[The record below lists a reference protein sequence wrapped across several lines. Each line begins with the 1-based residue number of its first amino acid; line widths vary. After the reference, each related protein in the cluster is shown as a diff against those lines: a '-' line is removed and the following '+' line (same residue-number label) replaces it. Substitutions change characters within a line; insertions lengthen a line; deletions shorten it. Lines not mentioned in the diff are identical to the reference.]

1 MINGKVRKMR
11 LVKLVLA
18 MAGMLG
24 SLWVGP
30 VFAGEANPAKV
41 SEVAG
46 AFAGVAESCGLST
59 EAYTSRVEDLLNH
72 MAGDSGQAEQL
83 IAGYNSK
90 KKEIMAEEENER
102 SMDCMDAKRRFEE
115 LPINQPG
122 WTVETGWASEML

>member
-1 MINGKVRKMR
+1 M
-11 LVKLVLA
+11 
-18 MAGMLG
+18 
-24 SLWVGP
+24 
-30 VFAGEANPAKV
+30 
-41 SEVAG
+41 
-46 AFAGVAESCGLST
+46 